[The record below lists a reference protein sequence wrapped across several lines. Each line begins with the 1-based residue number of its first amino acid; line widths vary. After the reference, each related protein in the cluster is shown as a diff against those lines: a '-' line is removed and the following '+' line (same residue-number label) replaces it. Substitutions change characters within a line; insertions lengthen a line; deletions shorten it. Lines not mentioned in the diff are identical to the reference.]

1 VIITTLHLG
10 LATLSTNVFA
20 NDVKPNLNAG
30 VPTVKI
36 LAYGDSLTAGYRL
49 PPADSYPKQLEVLLN
64 NAKASKVEI
73 TNGGVSGDTSA
84 QALARLEWSLKK
96 GPFDY
101 ALLCV
106 GANDGLRQLAV
117 PELEA
122 NLRKMLKTLKER
134 KVKVILL
141 GMQLPTNFAPAYR
154 KAFGATYPKLA
165 KEFGVP
171 LYPFLLEGIT
181 QNPKLNLSDTIHP
194 NKEGYALIA
203 QKLESFLAPILKR

>member
-1 VIITTLHLG
+1 MIITSLHLG

-20 NDVKPNLNAG
+20 NDVKPKSHAG

-64 NAKASKVEI
+64 NTEASKVEI

-122 NLRKMLKTLKER
+122 NLRKMIKTLKDR

-154 KAFGATYPKLA
+154 KAFGATYTKLA
-165 KEFGVP
+165 KEFSVP
-171 LYPFLLEGIT
+171 LYPFLLEGVT
-181 QNPKLNLSDTIHP
+181 QDPKLNLSDTIHP
-194 NKEGYALIA
+194 NKEGYAVIA
-203 QKLESFLAPILKR
+203 QKLVTFLTPILKR